1 MRNYWVCL
9 FIGTFLTLRSMSDGY
24 IGDPQ
29 QFQLVKAAERGDV
42 LTVSRLLCAWVPV
55 IANTDLSEP
64 LEFDFT
70 QCPEAEY
77 AALRNHHD
85 MLADLLKLCNHA
97 YFDEFRRNPW
107 SVVSLCPD
115 VVSPYLVLVWSI
127 VLKKNDIFKMM
138 RSKVSPEERR
148 KAFSFVLMFSID

>member
-9 FIGTFLTLRSMSDGY
+9 FIGTFLTLRSMNDGY

-42 LTVSRLLCAWVPV
+42 LTVSQLLCAGVPV

-97 YFDEFRRNPW
+97 YFDEFRLNPL

-115 VVSPYLVLVWSI
+115 VVSPYLILVWSI
-127 VLKKNDIFKMM
+127 VLKKNDIFKIML
-138 RSKVSPEERR
+138 SKVSSRERL